1 MVALI
6 VMGASTSIGSNGLIA
21 ETRVPP
27 GQHDAVVARTVGGMI
42 SYTRWPEPRPV
53 QRLCVSGATTY
64 TKGFGRIGQSAGR
77 QVQTQVVLPGG
88 PTRGCDILYFG
99 AMADADRLRMLR
111 SIRDQPVLS
120 IAEDDADC
128 RGGTI
133 FCLRVLPDR
142 VGFRLSIDAASR
154 STVRIDPRVLRIALP
169 EDGAS

>member
-27 GQHDAVVARTVGGMI
+27 GQHDVVVARTVGGMI

-53 QRLCVSGATTY
+53 KRLCVSGAPAY
-64 TKGFGRIGQSAGR
+64 TKGFDRIGQSAGW
-77 QVQTQVVLPGG
+77 QVLTQTVLPGG

-99 AMADADRLRMLR
+99 TMADADRLRMLR

-120 IAEDDADC
+120 IAEADADC

-169 EDGAS
+169 EGGA